1 MVDLVKRFLQLEAA
15 SGIIL
20 FFTAVLALILAN
32 SPWSEIYF
40 SFLDIPVQF
49 RVGSLD
55 VHKPLLLWINDGLM
69 AIFFLLVGMEI
80 KREALEGSLSSMRQ
94 AGLPVIAA
102 IGGMIVPA
110 AMFSFII
117 NDAPQFMAGWA
128 IPMATDIAF
137 ALGVLSLL
145 SGRVPLSLKVFLL
158 ALAII
163 DDLGAIM
170 VIALFYTAELHTIPL
185 LFAVALSA
193 MLLMLNRS
201 RVMLLTPYLIVGAL
215 LWLAVLKSGV
225 HATISGVILGF
236 AIPHIRGAAHT
247 PLRQLEHQLHP
258 WSSYFILPFFAFA
271 NAGLSFTGLSWTD
284 LGSGLPL
291 AIIVGLFIG
300 KPLGVMLVSWLAVKA
315 KLAILPE
322 NVGWQQLF
330 GLSVLCGIGFTM
342 SIFIGGLAFGTA
354 SEAFASSRLGILFG
368 SLIAAVFGYIL
379 LRNATRTCQ
388 RKEQKR
394 VSSQL

>member
-145 SGRVPLSLKVFLL
+145 SGRVPLSLKVF
-158 ALAII
+158 
-163 DDLGAIM
+163 
-170 VIALFYTAELHTIPL
+170 FYWLWR
-185 LFAVALSA
+185 
-193 MLLMLNRS
+193 LLMIS
-201 RVMLLTPYLIVGAL
+201 AL
-215 LWLAVLKSGV
+215 LWS
-225 HATISGVILGF
+225 
-236 AIPHIRGAAHT
+236 
-247 PLRQLEHQLHP
+247 
-258 WSSYFILPFFAFA
+258 
-271 NAGLSFTGLSWTD
+271 
-284 LGSGLPL
+284 
-291 AIIVGLFIG
+291 
-300 KPLGVMLVSWLAVKA
+300 
-315 KLAILPE
+315 
-322 NVGWQQLF
+322 
-330 GLSVLCGIGFTM
+330 
-342 SIFIGGLAFGTA
+342 
-354 SEAFASSRLGILFG
+354 
-368 SLIAAVFGYIL
+368 
-379 LRNATRTCQ
+379 
-388 RKEQKR
+388 
-394 VSSQL
+394 

>member
-1 MVDLVKRFLQLEAA
+1 
-15 SGIIL
+15 
-20 FFTAVLALILAN
+20 
-32 SPWSEIYF
+32 
-40 SFLDIPVQF
+40 
-49 RVGSLD
+49 
-55 VHKPLLLWINDGLM
+55 
-69 AIFFLLVGMEI
+69 
-80 KREALEGSLSSMRQ
+80 
-94 AGLPVIAA
+94 
-102 IGGMIVPA
+102 
-110 AMFSFII
+110 
-117 NDAPQFMAGWA
+117 
-128 IPMATDIAF
+128 
-137 ALGVLSLL
+137 
-145 SGRVPLSLKVFLL
+145 
-158 ALAII
+158 
-163 DDLGAIM
+163 
-170 VIALFYTAELHTIPL
+170 
-185 LFAVALSA
+185 
-193 MLLMLNRS
+193 
-201 RVMLLTPYLIVGAL
+201 MLLTPYLIVGAL

-315 KLAILPE
+315 KLAALPE

-354 SEAFASSRLGILFG
+354 SEAFASSHVLGSCLG
-368 SLIAAVFGYIL
+368 H
-379 LRNATRTCQ
+379 
-388 RKEQKR
+388 
-394 VSSQL
+394 